1 LTAGGRD
8 ERPSRR
14 GTGGLRWLFLAAA
27 AFFLLVGY
35 LQIRGIVRSGRI
47 AAVGDGR
54 NVASYGFDLTTCLV
68 PRATLVA
75 AGMPKDTLEPLNM
88 QYLLTA
94 AQVDSLNAAER
105 GKYLVPDDLV
115 IGVVIGGVP
124 RAYPT
129 RVLDWHEV
137 TNDTLGGRPIAVT
150 WHPLCGSSVVFDRRV
165 AGETLTFGQSGLL
178 TNSNLLLYDRRDDTA
193 DESLWSQL
201 QARAVAG
208 PAAGSVA
215 GPAAGPAGVR
225 GDSLIVLPHVLTS
238 WSRWRAAYP
247 QTTVPLPD
255 PSRRKSYA
263 RRPYGSYEG
272 SDLLRFPVAPLPPPA
287 GHRYKSRIRA
297 ERRGGGWDVEFV
309 DVREEPA
316 GPRRGPALPTVYAYW
331 FAWYAAQSPI
341 R

>member
-1 LTAGGRD
+1 MTAGGSD
-8 ERPSRR
+8 ERTGRR
-14 GTGGLRWLFLAAA
+14 RTGSLRWLFLSAA

-54 NVASYGFDLTTCLV
+54 NVASYGFDLTRCLV

-75 AGMPKDTLEPLNM
+75 AGMPKDTLEPLPM
-88 QYLLTA
+88 RYLLTA

-105 GKYLVPDDLV
+105 GKYLVPNDLV
-115 IGVVIGGVP
+115 IGVVIAGVA
-124 RAYPT
+124 RAYPI
-129 RVLDWHEV
+129 RVLNWHEV
-137 TNDTLGGRPIAVT
+137 ANDTLGGRPVAVT

-178 TNSNLLLYDRRDDTA
+178 ANSNLLLYDRRDDTA

-208 PAAGSVA
+208 PAAGPGA
-215 GPAAGPAGVR
+215 GLAGVG
-225 GDSLIVLPHVLTS
+225 GDSLTVLPHVLTS
-238 WSRWRAAYP
+238 WNRWRAAYP
-247 QTTVPLPD
+247 RTTVPLPD
-255 PSRRKSYA
+255 PNRRKSYA
-263 RRPYGSYEG
+263 RQPYGAYEG

-297 ERRGGGWDVEFV
+297 ERRNGGWDHEFV
-309 DVREEPA
+309 DVSEEPA
-316 GPRRGPALPTVYAYW
+316 ERASGTALPTIYAYW
-331 FAWYAAQSPI
+331 FAWYAAQTPI